1 MALRSGTQGYGWVT
15 KTLHWLVFAAIAAQF
30 LVGYSLGR
38 IDVPERDCDPPGE
51 SLSGGETTAAEEE
64 RLDRTE
70 DRCEAA
76 ADRAEERADDP
87 VGTAW
92 DDLTSG
98 TIGDG
103 GIGLGEAH
111 VLLGLLILTLAV
123 VRVAWRRHDG
133 LPPWSEHLSDGDRRL
148 VHWTERVLLTLLF
161 VVPLSGSAA
170 RGDRRRECAT
180 APHHRAHRVLRLPC
194 RAPVHEPPPADPH
207 PHALRPSRR
216 ANSPVS
222 YACSA

>member
-64 RLDRTE
+64 QLDRTE

-98 TIGDG
+98 TLGDG

-161 VVPLSGSAA
+161 VVPLSGLLLV
-170 RGDRRRECAT
+170 AT
-180 APHHRAHRVLRLPC
+180 GEENALRLHIT
-194 RAPVHEPPPADPH
+194 AHIAFFVSLAAHLFTN
-207 PHALRPSRR
+207 LRPRILTR
-216 ANSPVS
+216 ML
-222 YACSA
+222 

>member
-1 MALRSGTQGYGWVT
+1 MALRSGDEGYGWVM
-15 KTLHWLVFAAIAAQF
+15 KTLHWLVSRHRGAVPRRLLARSHRRARPR
-30 LVGYSLGR
+30 LRPVGR
-38 IDVPERDCDPPGE
+38 AR
-51 SLSGGETTAAEEE
+51 SGGDTTAAEEE
-64 RLDRTE
+64 RLDRSE

-103 GIGLGEAH
+103 GVGLGEAH

-123 VRVAWRRHDG
+123 VRVAWRRYDG

-148 VHWTERVLLTLLF
+148 VHWTERVLLWLLF
-161 VVPLSGSAA
+161 VVPLSGLLLVAT
-170 RGDRRRECAT
+170 GDENA
-180 APHHRAHRVLRLPC
+180 LRLHIT
-194 RAPVHEPPPADPH
+194 AHLAFFVSLAAHLVTN
-207 PHALRPSRR
+207 LRPRILTR
-216 ANSPVS
+216 ML
-222 YACSA
+222 